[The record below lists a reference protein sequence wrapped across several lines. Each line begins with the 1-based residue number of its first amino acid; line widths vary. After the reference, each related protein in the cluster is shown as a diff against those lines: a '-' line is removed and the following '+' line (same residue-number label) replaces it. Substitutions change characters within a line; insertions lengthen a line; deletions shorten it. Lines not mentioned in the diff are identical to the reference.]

1 MDQKEYYAK
10 VATAVTI
17 FITALGT
24 IINVGIAALLNYFF
38 STGFGR
44 NLCFII
50 IVELIIALFLLVKM
64 VINLEGDAL
73 NS

>member
-1 MDQKEYYAK
+1 M
-10 VATAVTI
+10 ATAVTI
-17 FITALGT
+17 FITVIGT